1 MRIYVTPTNYVQNNP
16 FVKASDVYTH
26 QLTYMYKHAYFLILN
41 HTLQT
46 DDYSQIPLQNDEE
59 LRYIR
64 TNFGDKQTANVY
76 LGTQKSLFKGILTTN
91 SNIGFQINHIKGY
104 LDTDPITGDKFNPFL
119 IDTRTTSFVFKTNN
133 NIRLS
138 PKKDLFLNVNYF
150 YVGSQI
156 LNIGVLEP
164 ISSLDLGIRKIWIDW
179 TFNLQGKD
187 LLGTNVVKLEN
198 TQSNGNYNYV
208 MNDQYSRSVEFSVT
222 YNFGNKKV
230 KKVREIN
237 EASSDIKSRT
247 GN

>member
-1 MRIYVTPTNYVQNNP
+1 M
-16 FVKASDVYTH
+16 YTY
-26 QLTYMYKHAYFLILN
+26 QLTYMYKHAYLLILN

-104 LDTDPITGDKFNPFL
+104 FDTDPITGDKFNPFL

-133 NIRLS
+133 NIRVS
-138 PKKDLFLNVNYF
+138 PKKDLFLIVNYF